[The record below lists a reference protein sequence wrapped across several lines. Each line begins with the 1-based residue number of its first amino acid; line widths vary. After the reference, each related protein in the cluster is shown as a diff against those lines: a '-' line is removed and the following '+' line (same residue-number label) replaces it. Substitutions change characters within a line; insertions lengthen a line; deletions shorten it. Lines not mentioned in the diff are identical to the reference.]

1 MEDDHIQGIGKMSSQ
16 LVDKR
21 TFYKQLRTHRRIGK
35 RDYNILFTL
44 FVIIIWFNGRILIV
58 YYPLVVFGL

>member
-1 MEDDHIQGIGKMSSQ
+1 MEDDRIQGIGKMSNQ

-35 RDYNILFTL
+35 HEYILFTL
-44 FVIIIWFNGRILIV
+44 FVIIIWFNGLMLIV